1 MNINIIASVQN
12 GKTKLSAHQKE
23 KVQNVLKRN
32 EGKCVQITIGDIG
45 NKRSNNQNAYYWGCV
60 LKYVSEHTG
69 YSENELHEVFKNMFL
84 PKKFITINDREI
96 EITKS
101 TTQVKT
107 TEFEEYVERIREY
120 AGSELQVVIPLPNEI

>member
-1 MNINIIASVQN
+1 MNINIIATVQN
-12 GKTKLSAHQKE
+12 GKTKLTPYQKN
-23 KVQNVLKRN
+23 KVRDVLSRN
-32 EGKCVQITIGDIG
+32 EGKNVQITIGDIG

-60 LKYVSEHTG
+60 LKLVAEHTG

-84 PKKFITINDREI
+84 PKKFVTINDREF

-120 AGSELQVVIPLPNEI
+120 AGSELQVAIPLPNE